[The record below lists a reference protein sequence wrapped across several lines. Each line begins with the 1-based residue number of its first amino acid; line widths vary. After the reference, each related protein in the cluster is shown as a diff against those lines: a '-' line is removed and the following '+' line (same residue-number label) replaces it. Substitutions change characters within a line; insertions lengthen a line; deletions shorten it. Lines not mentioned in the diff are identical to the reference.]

1 MSDSSGGGSHTA
13 SDGAQESQL
22 ALNSTSVR
30 LSHVWKKVLRRKR
43 HVTTRHRSSL
53 QTSDFWMGET
63 NFNEIFRSIAT
74 NRALKSL
81 SVSG

>member
-1 MSDSSGGGSHTA
+1 MSDSSEGGSHTA

-43 HVTTRHRSSL
+43 PVTTRHRSSL

-63 NFNEIFRSIAT
+63 NFNEFFRNIAT